1 MFVNS
6 GAPSWPTAWTPVTV
20 HVDRQLPLT
29 AIGTRLGRPESLPA
43 GVGGSSMANVAMTSP
58 ARKPVAP
65 PEATQELQA
74 LDVVEIVQ
82 TPLAPSTRDS
92 GASNSSIAPV
102 GLDLRPRGQR
112 AAAADEE
119 VNPTM
124 EIRLPLPRR
133 RLGVVVVG
141 TLTACALILVAA
153 GVARVVHASSGEPG
167 AAAAPPT
174 NAAVAAA
181 TAPASLSASTPAS
194 TASVAAPPSAPPAST
209 SGGAS
214 TGTVRLD
221 RPAYP
226 GHVWLDGK
234 KLSSSSS
241 MVSCG
246 THQIKVGFRR
256 THSIDV
262 PCGGEL
268 GVSK

>member
-1 MFVNS
+1 
-6 GAPSWPTAWTPVTV
+6 
-20 HVDRQLPLT
+20 
-29 AIGTRLGRPESLPA
+29 
-43 GVGGSSMANVAMTSP
+43 MTSP

-74 LDVVEIVQ
+74 LDVVELVQ
-82 TPLAPSTRDS
+82 TPIAPSVRAPVS
-92 GASNSSIAPV
+92 SNSSIAPV
-102 GLDLRPRGQR
+102 GLEIRPQK

-124 EIRLPLPRR
+124 EIHLPVRRR
-133 RLGVVVVG
+133 RLGVVVG
-141 TLTACALILVAA
+141 AALSACALILVAA
-153 GVARVVHASSGEPG
+153 AVARVVHASSGPEG
-167 AAAAPPT
+167 AASDLRT

-181 TAPASLSASTPAS
+181 TAPASLTTSQATSAAASVTPATASASTA
-194 TASVAAPPSAPPAST
+194 T
-209 SGGAS
+209 SSSGVS

-221 RPAYP
+221 RPAYA

-234 KLSSSSS
+234 KLSSSSA

-256 THSIDV
+256 AHSIDV

-268 GVSK
+268 GVSR

>member
-1 MFVNS
+1 
-6 GAPSWPTAWTPVTV
+6 
-20 HVDRQLPLT
+20 
-29 AIGTRLGRPESLPA
+29 
-43 GVGGSSMANVAMTSP
+43 MTSP

-82 TPLAPSTRDS
+82 TPIAPSVRAPVS
-92 GASNSSIAPV
+92 SNSSIAPV
-102 GLDLRPRGQR
+102 GLEIRPQK

-124 EIRLPLPRR
+124 EIHLPVRRR
-133 RLGVVVVG
+133 RLGVVVG
-141 TLTACALILVAA
+141 AALSACALILVAA
-153 GVARVVHASSGEPG
+153 GVARVVHASSGPE
-167 AAAAPPT
+167 AAAGDLRT

-181 TAPASLSASTPAS
+181 TAPASLATSQATSAAATVTPATTSASTA
-194 TASVAAPPSAPPAST
+194 T
-209 SGGAS
+209 SSSGVS

-221 RPAYP
+221 RPAYA

-234 KLSSSSS
+234 KLSSSSA

-256 THSIDV
+256 AHSIDV

>member
-1 MFVNS
+1 MT
-6 GAPSWPTAWTPVTV
+6 PT
-20 HVDRQLPLT
+20 
-29 AIGTRLGRPESLPA
+29 
-43 GVGGSSMANVAMTSP
+43 

-82 TPLAPSTRDS
+82 TPLAPSVRDPRS
-92 GASNSSIAPV
+92 SNSSIAPV
-102 GLDLRPRGQR
+102 GLEIRPQK
-112 AAAADEE
+112 AAVADEE

-124 EIRLPLPRR
+124 EIRLPVPRR
-133 RLGVVVVG
+133 RLGAVVVG
-141 TLTACALILVAA
+141 ALSLCALILVAA
-153 GVARVVHASSGEPG
+153 GVARVVHASSGPE
-167 AAAAPPT
+167 AAAGDLRT

-181 TAPASLSASTPAS
+181 TAPASLSSATASQAQATVAAVPSKPAPTSTPAS
-194 TASVAAPPSAPPAST
+194 TSSN
-209 SGGAS
+209 SGSS

-226 GHVWLDGK
+226 GHVWLDGR
-234 KLSSSSS
+234 KLSSSSA

-256 THSIDV
+256 AHSIDV
-262 PCGGEL
+262 PCGGEV

>member
-1 MFVNS
+1 
-6 GAPSWPTAWTPVTV
+6 
-20 HVDRQLPLT
+20 
-29 AIGTRLGRPESLPA
+29 
-43 GVGGSSMANVAMTSP
+43 MTSP

-82 TPLAPSTRDS
+82 TPMAPSVRAPVS
-92 GASNSSIAPV
+92 SNSSIAPV
-102 GLDLRPRGQR
+102 GLEIRPHK

-124 EIRLPLPRR
+124 EIHLPVRRR
-133 RLGVVVVG
+133 RLGVVVG
-141 TLTACALILVAA
+141 AALSACALILVAA
-153 GVARVVHASSGEPG
+153 GVARVVHASSGPEG
-167 AAAAPPT
+167 AAGDLRT
-174 NAAVAAA
+174 NAAVTAA
-181 TAPASLSASTPAS
+181 TAPASLAPAS
-194 TASVAAPPSAPPAST
+194 TATSQATAASASVPAATTSTVASS
-209 SGGAS
+209 SGVS

-234 KLSSSSS
+234 KLASSSA

-256 THSIDV
+256 AHSIDV

-268 GVSK
+268 GVSR

>member
-1 MFVNS
+1 MKPEGETPPQVQE
-6 GAPSWPTAWTPVTV
+6 GTAPV
-20 HVDRQLPLT
+20 
-29 AIGTRLGRPESLPA
+29 RPSVSA
-43 GVGGSSMANVAMTSP
+43 P
-58 ARKPVAP
+58 ARKRMPP

-74 LDVVEIVQ
+74 LDVVELVK
-82 TPLAPSTRDS
+82 TPLAPSIRPS
-92 GASNSSIAPV
+92 IPSNSSIAPV
-102 GLDLRPRGQR
+102 GLDLKPQR

-119 VNPTM
+119 ANPTM
-124 EIRLPLPRR
+124 EIRLPVRRR

-141 TLTACALILVAA
+141 ALSACALILVAA
-153 GVARVVHASSGEPG
+153 GVARVVHASSTPDPQDTPAQASQSTATQPPDT
-167 AAAAPPT
+167 AAASPP
-174 NAAVAAA
+174 
-181 TAPASLSASTPAS
+181 STPAPAPGT
-194 TASVAAPPSAPPAST
+194 TAAAGA
-209 SGGAS
+209 GGAT

-226 GHVWLDGK
+226 GKVWLDGK

-241 MVSCG
+241 LVSCG